1 MSTFSLWTKRKDIV
15 YKVLKLDYTDKP
27 KNLIFV
33 YSNPKLDSVMTKVP
47 RHFDKVFNNVT
58 TKSDLVMCYTVGNKT
73 EQIVEVV
80 K

>member
-1 MSTFSLWTKRKDIV
+1 MQ
-15 YKVLKLDYTDKP
+15 

-33 YSNPKLDSVMTKVP
+33 YSNPELDSVMTKVP

-58 TKSDLVMCYTVGNKT
+58 TKSDQVNCHQKCKDCMMCYTVGNKT